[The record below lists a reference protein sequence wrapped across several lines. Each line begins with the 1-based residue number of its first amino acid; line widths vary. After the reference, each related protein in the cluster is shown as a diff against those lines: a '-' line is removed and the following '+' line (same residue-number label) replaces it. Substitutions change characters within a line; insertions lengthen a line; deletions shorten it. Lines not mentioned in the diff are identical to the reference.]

1 MSSKTVF
8 GRSSKTARDSRS
20 DDPSSDD
27 EPKASCL
34 VSVAIRIA
42 VAVKP
47 VVGEVKPILMVE
59 EVIVASDE
67 LSSKIAKVS
76 LKFSSKA

>member
-1 MSSKTVF
+1 LEESNGS
-8 GRSSKTARDSRS
+8 DSRS

-34 VSVAIRIA
+34 VSVSIRIA

-47 VVGEVKPILMVE
+47 VLGEVKAISMV
-59 EVIVASDE
+59 
-67 LSSKIAKVS
+67 
-76 LKFSSKA
+76 